1 LETCVKNCG
10 LRFHVKIAQKEF
22 LNDLLRVIQPKN
34 NPPTIVKE
42 RVLGL
47 IQYWADAF
55 RGRPQLVTVG
65 EVYEDLRSQ
74 GVEFPPM
81 DLDQLAPVE
90 TPSRQGQAAP
100 EQQLSLSQPRTS
112 GQPAPRGQR
121 SRRGPIGPLKPEQVM
136 TSLVPVHSVS
146 CHVVYALCHWRV
158 DTQPSPLI
166 NQLLVRQPNGTYT

>member
-1 LETCVKNCG
+1 MCCSWSG
-10 LRFHVKIAQKEF
+10 HF
-22 LNDLLRVIQPKN
+22 LLQN

-90 TPSRQGQAAP
+90 TPSRVSQWAGWVWLCVSGYFTPAA
-100 EQQLSLSQPRTS
+100 RTGS
-112 GQPAPRGQR
+112 PGTTGIYTPGIRACW
-121 SRRGPIGPLKPEQVM
+121 
-136 TSLVPVHSVS
+136 HSVHTSAHCVLYS
-146 CHVVYALCHWRV
+146 CPSLNHAPLASLLQEVKGHVEALLA
-158 DTQPSPLI
+158 PS
-166 NQLLVRQPNGTYT
+166 NQSR